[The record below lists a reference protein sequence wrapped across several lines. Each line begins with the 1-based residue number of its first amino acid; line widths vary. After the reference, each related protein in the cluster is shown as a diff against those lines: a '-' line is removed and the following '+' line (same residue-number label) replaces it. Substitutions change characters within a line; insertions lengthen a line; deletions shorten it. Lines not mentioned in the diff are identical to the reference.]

1 MLKNIE
7 GQEVPEKKQKSGNIP
22 GADCQMLLLYLLLE
36 YVKNSPK
43 RNYILWILMIYKR
56 EELKIRKN
64 DVASK
69 LTFTCLK
76 LTIETLEKA
85 MKYVQS

>member
-1 MLKNIE
+1 
-7 GQEVPEKKQKSGNIP
+7 
-22 GADCQMLLLYLLLE
+22 
-36 YVKNSPK
+36 
-43 RNYILWILMIYKR
+43 MIYKR

-64 DVASK
+64 DVAYK

>member
-7 GQEVPEKKQKSGNIP
+7 GHEVPEKKQKSGNIP

-43 RNYILWILMIYKR
+43 RNYIL
-56 EELKIRKN
+56 
-64 DVASK
+64 
-69 LTFTCLK
+69 
-76 LTIETLEKA
+76 
-85 MKYVQS
+85 